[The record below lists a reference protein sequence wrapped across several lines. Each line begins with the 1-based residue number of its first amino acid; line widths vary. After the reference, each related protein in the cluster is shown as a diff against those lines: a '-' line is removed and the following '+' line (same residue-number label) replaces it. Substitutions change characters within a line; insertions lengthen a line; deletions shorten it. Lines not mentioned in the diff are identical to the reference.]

1 MARAVGR
8 GWRGGRRKRRKKA
21 VRISAMNNPRSGRKN
36 HGGSVVGRITRV
48 EKNKRG
54 MKDNWRKSKFAVE
67 LI

>member
-1 MARAVGR
+1 MARTVGR

-21 VRISAMNNPRSGRKN
+21 VRISAMSNPRSGRKN